1 MIEPDW
7 NTIIAEGAK
16 KVVKDTRS
24 IEEQIVDDIYNPK
37 ISTIVINGKDSSQ
50 PNLTLTKKF
59 ILYNGRN
66 PHAKT

>member
-7 NTIIAEGAK
+7 DTIRAEVAK
-16 KVVKDTRS
+16 KIIKDTRS